1 MIGLVICK
9 IADDFYRRYLR
20 VLAKDTSTS
29 KEDARAC
36 FVNSEDILAKSVKI
50 LNNVETF
57 PREIRDLQKLSISNA
72 SRQEEM
78 YSDLAKVIGIMTGK
92 ADMILSHGKNALES
106 AQKVR
111 EQAAK
116 TILAVASLTANIK
129 SLIIL

>member
-1 MIGLVICK
+1 MIGLVMYR

-20 VLAKDTSTS
+20 VLAKDTSTF

-36 FVNSEDILAKSVKI
+36 FVKSEDLLAKSIKI
-50 LNNVETF
+50 LNNVETL

-72 SRQEEM
+72 SRQEDM

-92 ADMILSHGKNALES
+92 ADMILSHGKKALES

-116 TILAVASLTANIK
+116 TILL
-129 SLIIL
+129 

>member
-1 MIGLVICK
+1 M
-9 IADDFYRRYLR
+9 R
-20 VLAKDTSTS
+20 VLAKDTSTF
-29 KEDARAC
+29 KEDAGAC
-36 FVNSEDILAKSVKI
+36 FVNTEDILAKSIKI
-50 LNNVETF
+50 LNNVETL

-78 YSDLAKVIGIMTGK
+78 YSYLAKFIGIMTGK
-92 ADMILSHGKNALES
+92 ADMILSHGKKALES